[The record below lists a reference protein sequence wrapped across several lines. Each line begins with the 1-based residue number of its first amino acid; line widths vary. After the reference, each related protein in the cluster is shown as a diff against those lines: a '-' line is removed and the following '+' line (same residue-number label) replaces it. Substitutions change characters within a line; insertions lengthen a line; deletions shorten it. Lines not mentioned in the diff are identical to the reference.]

1 MRKIAFTLSEVL
13 ITLVI
18 IGIIAAITIPT
29 LMNNTNGQEYRSA
42 LKKAISQLNQALV
55 LNYALTG
62 LSSHDYTSAEL
73 IVNEIFSKRMNV
85 IDGESQFTSSDCDGT
100 VFTTDDGMIFCVNN
114 YSSAYSDVKGVSCDI
129 YNMTPCVQ
137 SDGPNL
143 WIDVNGSKKPNRA
156 TTSYQRPKDIYQA
169 QIYSQRVIP
178 YGEPTQQ
185 VMYEKTLSFE
195 LDNSNPGSDSDNE
208 DSTKPSGGNENVDD
222 DKPVIPPDYDGDV
235 PTPDDDSNVP
245 DEDSPWYDQWD
256 PSKWPSWND
265 FLNWIRDWIAGLLNI

>member
-18 IGIIAAITIPT
+18 IGIVAAITIPA
-29 LMNNTNGQEYRSA
+29 LMNNTNAHEYRSA
-42 LKKAISQLNQALV
+42 LKKAISGINQALV

-62 LSSHDYTSAEL
+62 LSAHDYTSAESL
-73 IVNEIFSKRMNV
+73 VSEIFNRRMNV
-85 IDGESQFTSSDCDGT
+85 IDGENEFTSSNCDGV

-143 WIDVNGSKKPNRA
+143 WIDVNGVRNPNKA
-156 TTSYQRPKDIYQA
+156 TTSYQRPRDIYQA
-169 QIYSQRVIP
+169 QIYSQKVIP

-185 VMYEKTLSFE
+185 IMYDKVLS
-195 LDNSNPGSDSDNE
+195 LGNNNSGSDQSSDGDEGNQPT
-208 DSTKPSGGNENVDD
+208 SPPSSDD
-222 DKPVIPPDYDGDV
+222 DEPIVPPDYDGEL
-235 PTPDDDSNVP
+235 PNIDDDSDVP

-256 PSKWPSWND
+256 PSKWPSWRD
-265 FLNWIRDWIAGLLNI
+265 FLNWIRDFILGLIT

>member
-143 WIDVNGSKKPNRA
+143 WIDVNGVRNPNKA
-156 TTSYQRPKDIYQA
+156 TTSYQRPRDIYQA
-169 QIYSQRVIP
+169 QIYSQKVIP

-185 VMYEKTLSFE
+185 IMYDKVLS
-195 LDNSNPGSDSDNE
+195 LGNNNSGSDQSSDGDEGNQPT
-208 DSTKPSGGNENVDD
+208 SPPSSDD
-222 DKPVIPPDYDGDV
+222 DEPIVPPDYDGEL
-235 PTPDDDSNVP
+235 PNIDDDSDVP

-256 PSKWPSWND
+256 PSKWPSWRD
-265 FLNWIRDWIAGLLNI
+265 FLNWIRDFILGLIT

>member
-1 MRKIAFTLSEVL
+1 MRKFAFTLSEVL

-85 IDGESQFTSSDCDGT
+85 IDGVSQFTSSDCDGT

-137 SDGPNL
+137 SNGPNL
-143 WIDVNGSKKPNRA
+143 WIDVNGVRKPNRA
-156 TTSYQRPKDIYQA
+156 TTSYQRPRDIYQA
-169 QIYSQRVIP
+169 QIYSQKVIP

-185 VMYEKTLSFE
+185 IMYDKVLS
-195 LDNSNPGSDSDNE
+195 LDNNNSSSDQGSGSDDGNQTTPPPSSDNDE
-208 DSTKPSGGNENVDD
+208 
-222 DKPVIPPDYDGDV
+222 PVVPPDYDGDL
-235 PTPDDDSNVP
+235 PNPDDDSDVP

-256 PSKWPSWND
+256 PSKWPSWRD
-265 FLNWIRDWIAGLLNI
+265 FLKWILDKLLGLIK

>member
-18 IGIIAAITIPT
+18 IGIVAAITIPA
-29 LMNNTNGQEYRSA
+29 LMNNTNAHEYRSA
-42 LKKAISQLNQALV
+42 LKKAISGINQALV

-62 LSSHDYTSAEL
+62 LSAHDYTSAESL
-73 IVNEIFSKRMNV
+73 VAEIFNRRMNV
-85 IDGESQFTSSDCDGT
+85 IDGGNEFTSSNCDGV

-143 WIDVNGSKKPNRA
+143 WIDVNGVRNPNKA

-169 QIYSQRVIP
+169 QIYAQKVVP
-178 YGEPTQQ
+178 YGAPTQQ
-185 VMYEKTLSFE
+185 VMYDKVLSLNNNNQDSE
-195 LDNSNPGSDSDNE
+195 QGSDGDEDNQPINP
-208 DSTKPSGGNENVDD
+208 PSSDD
-222 DKPVIPPDYDGDV
+222 DKPIIPPDYDGEL
-235 PTPDDDSNVP
+235 PNIDDDSDVP

-256 PSKWPSWND
+256 PSKWPSWRD
-265 FLNWIRDWIAGLLNI
+265 FLNWIRDFILGLIT

>member
-18 IGIIAAITIPT
+18 IGIVAAITIPA
-29 LMNNTNGQEYRSA
+29 LMNNTNAHEYRSS
-42 LKKAISQLNQALV
+42 LKKAISGINQALV

-62 LSSHDYTSAEL
+62 LSAHDYTSAESL
-73 IVNEIFSKRMNV
+73 VAEIFNRRMNV
-85 IDGESQFTSSDCDGT
+85 IDGGNEFTSSNCDGV

-143 WIDVNGSKKPNRA
+143 WIDVNGVRNPNKA
-156 TTSYQRPKDIYQA
+156 TTSYQRPRDIYQA
-169 QIYSQRVIP
+169 QIYSQKVIP

-185 VMYEKTLSFE
+185 IMYDKVLS
-195 LDNSNPGSDSDNE
+195 LGNNNSGSDQSSDGDEGNQPT
-208 DSTKPSGGNENVDD
+208 SPPSSDD
-222 DKPVIPPDYDGDV
+222 DESIVPPDYDGEL
-235 PTPDDDSNVP
+235 PNIDDDSDVP

-256 PSKWPSWND
+256 PSKWPSWRD
-265 FLNWIRDWIAGLLNI
+265 FLNWIRDFILGLIT

>member
-1 MRKIAFTLSEVL
+1 MRKVAFTLSEVL

-143 WIDVNGSKKPNRA
+143 WIDVNGVRKPNRA
-156 TTSYQRPKDIYQA
+156 TTSYQRPRDIYQA
-169 QIYSQRVIP
+169 QIYSQKVVP

-185 VMYEKTLSFE
+185 IMYDKVLS
-195 LDNSNPGSDSDNE
+195 LDNNNSSSDQGSGSDDGNQTTPPPSSDNDE
-208 DSTKPSGGNENVDD
+208 
-222 DKPVIPPDYDGDV
+222 PVVPPDYDGDL
-235 PTPDDDSNVP
+235 PNPDDDSDVP

-256 PSKWPSWND
+256 PSKWPSWRD
-265 FLNWIRDWIAGLLNI
+265 FLKWILDKLLGLIK

>member
-1 MRKIAFTLSEVL
+1 MRKFAFTLSEVL

-143 WIDVNGSKKPNRA
+143 WIDVNGVRKPNRA
-156 TTSYQRPKDIYQA
+156 TASYQRPRDIYQA
-169 QIYSQRVIP
+169 QIYSQKVVS
-178 YGEPTQQ
+178 YGAPTQQ
-185 VMYEKTLSFE
+185 VMYDKVLSLNNNNQDSE
-195 LDNSNPGSDSDNE
+195 QGSDGDEDNQPINPP
-208 DSTKPSGGNENVDD
+208 STDD
-222 DKPVIPPDYDGDV
+222 DKPIIPPDYDGEL
-235 PTPDDDSNVP
+235 PNLDDDSDVP

-256 PSKWPSWND
+256 PSKWPSWRD
-265 FLNWIRDWIAGLLNI
+265 FLKWILDKLLGLIK

>member
-1 MRKIAFTLSEVL
+1 MRKFAFTLSEVL

-143 WIDVNGSKKPNRA
+143 WIDVNGVRKPNRA
-156 TTSYQRPKDIYQA
+156 TASYQRPRDIYQA
-169 QIYSQRVIP
+169 QIYSQKVVP
-178 YGEPTQQ
+178 YGAPTQQ
-185 VMYEKTLSFE
+185 VMYDKVLSLNNNNQDSE
-195 LDNSNPGSDSDNE
+195 QGSDGGEDNQPINPP
-208 DSTKPSGGNENVDD
+208 STDD
-222 DKPVIPPDYDGDV
+222 DKPIIPPDYDGKL
-235 PTPDDDSNVP
+235 PNLDDESNVP

-256 PSKWPSWND
+256 PSKWPSWRD
-265 FLNWIRDWIAGLLNI
+265 FLKWILDKLLGLIK

>member
-1 MRKIAFTLSEVL
+1 MRKFAFTLSEVL

-143 WIDVNGSKKPNRA
+143 WIDVNGDRKPNRA
-156 TTSYQRPKDIYQA
+156 TTSYQRPRDIYQA
-169 QIYSQRVIP
+169 QIYSQKVVP
-178 YGEPTQQ
+178 YGAPTQQ
-185 VMYEKTLSFE
+185 VMYDKVLSLNNNNQDSE
-195 LDNSNPGSDSDNE
+195 QGSGSDDGNQTTPPPSSDNDE
-208 DSTKPSGGNENVDD
+208 
-222 DKPVIPPDYDGDV
+222 PVVPPDYDGDL
-235 PTPDDDSNVP
+235 PNPDDDSDVP

-256 PSKWPSWND
+256 PSKWPSWRD
-265 FLNWIRDWIAGLLNI
+265 FLKWILDKLLGLIK

>member
-1 MRKIAFTLSEVL
+1 MRKFAFTLSEVL

-114 YSSAYSDVKGVSCDI
+114 YSSSYNDEKGMPCDI
-129 YNMTPCVQ
+129 YNITPCIQ
-137 SDGPNL
+137 SEGPNI
-143 WIDVNGSKKPNRA
+143 WIDVNGVKKPNRA
-156 TTSYQRPKDIYQA
+156 TASYQRPRDIYQA
-169 QIYSQRVIP
+169 QIYSQKVIP
-178 YGEPTQQ
+178 YGAATQQ
-185 VMYEKTLSFE
+185 VMYDKVLS
-195 LDNSNPGSDSDNE
+195 LGNNNSSSDQGSGSDDGNQ
-208 DSTKPSGGNENVDD
+208 TTPPPSSDD
-222 DKPVIPPDYDGDV
+222 DEPIVPPDYDGDL
-235 PTPDDDSNVP
+235 PNPDDDSDVP

-256 PSKWPSWND
+256 PSKWPSWRD
-265 FLNWIRDWIAGLLNI
+265 FLNWIRDFILGLIT